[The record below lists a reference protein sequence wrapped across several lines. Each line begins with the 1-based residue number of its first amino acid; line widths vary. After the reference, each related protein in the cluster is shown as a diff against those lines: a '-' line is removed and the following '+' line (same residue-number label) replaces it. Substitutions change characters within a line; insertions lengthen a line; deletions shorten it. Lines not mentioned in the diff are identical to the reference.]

1 MKKESKGL
9 AISAK
14 SFVSATIIL
23 AVLMLLTY
31 ILTLV
36 IPGNGIPFWK
46 FLLSPVL
53 TLGSEQGITMIAVIF
68 FLLVLG
74 GTFNALDRSGTM
86 DYMLRKIVNFAGDRK
101 YMLLALVTLFFL
113 SMGAFIGSFEE
124 CVPMVPLAVALSMAM
139 GWDALVGLG
148 MSLGA
153 VACGFSTGVLNPFTT
168 GVAQTLMGLPVF
180 SGVSLRLLTYVLIYG
195 CLLLFLIPYAKR
207 CEKRNVSL
215 TERGDCAPARK
226 EIIAFKREPEKES
239 AVRFFVITI
248 VTCFLF
254 ILLSTI
260 VTALSDYLMIFVALF
275 FLIAGVGCCVCVK
288 LGVRKSLS
296 YFGHGIM
303 SILPSVFLIMMAGSI
318 QYIMTEAGIM
328 DTILQFAVAFISG
341 LSVYEGILCIFL
353 FTMFVNFFVSSG
365 SAEAVLLM
373 PLLGP
378 LSDSCGISRQL
389 TVLAYNYGDGF
400 SNLIYFTNP
409 CLLIALSLVGVSY
422 GKWIRFSAKL
432 QIMIFV
438 VCCSI
443 LLLGTVIGYA

>member
-1 MKKESKGL
+1 MKKETKGL

-14 SFVSATIIL
+14 SFVSATVIL

-36 IPGNGIPFWK
+36 IPGEGIPFWK

-86 DYMLRKIVNFAGDRK
+86 DYMLRKIVHFAGDRK
-101 YMLLALVTLFFL
+101 YVLLALVTLFFL

-124 CVPMVPLAVALSMAM
+124 CIPMVPLAVALAMAM
-139 GWDALVGLG
+139 NWDAMVGLG

-207 CEKRNVSL
+207 CEKRNL
-215 TERGDCAPARK
+215 QQTEVQQQLSQSK
-226 EIIAFKREPEKES
+226 EIIRFKKEAEKEA

-248 VTCFLF
+248 VSCFLF
-254 ILLSTI
+254 ILLSTV
-260 VTALSDYLMIFVALF
+260 VTVLSDYLMIFVALF

-288 LGVRKSLS
+288 LGVGKSFA
-296 YFGHGIM
+296 YFRHGVM
-303 SILPSVFLIMMAGSI
+303 SILPSVLLIMMAGSI

-328 DTILQFAVAFISG
+328 DAILQFAVQFISA
-341 LSVYEGILCIFL
+341 LSVYEGIICIFL

-432 QIMIFV
+432 QLMIFV
-438 VCCSI
+438 VCCGI
-443 LLLGTVIGYA
+443 LLLGTMVGY

>member
-1 MKKESKGL
+1 MKKETKGL

-14 SFVSATIIL
+14 SFVSATVIL
-23 AVLMLLTY
+23 AVLMLMTY
-31 ILTLV
+31 ILTLI
-36 IPGNGIPFWK
+36 IPGQGIPFWK

-53 TLGSEQGITMIAVIF
+53 TLGSEQGMTMIAVIF

-86 DYMLRKIVNFAGDRK
+86 DYMLRKIVHFAGDRK
-101 YMLLALVTLFFL
+101 YVLLSLVTLFFL

-124 CVPMVPLAVALSMAM
+124 CVPMVPLAVALAVAM

-180 SGVSLRLLTYVLIYG
+180 SGVSLRLLTYALVYG

-207 CEKRNVSL
+207 CEKRHLESADAQSVRTREEIVS
-215 TERGDCAPARK
+215 
-226 EIIAFKREPEKES
+226 FKKEPEKEA
-239 AVRFFVITI
+239 AVRFFVGTI
-248 VTCFLF
+248 AACFLF
-254 ILLSTI
+254 ILSSTVI
-260 VTALSDYLMIFVALF
+260 TALSDYLMIFVAIF

-288 LGVRKSLS
+288 LGVGKSFT
-296 YFGHGIM
+296 YFRHGVM

-328 DTILQFAVAFISG
+328 DWILQFAVSFISG

-353 FTMFVNFFVSSG
+353 FTMFVNLFVSSG

-378 LSDSCGISRQL
+378 LADSCGISRQL

-432 QIMIFV
+432 QMMILL
-438 VCCSI
+438 VCCGI
-443 LLLGTVIGYA
+443 LLLGTVVGY